1 MPLARCWAVGLLGV
15 EGHVVEVEV
24 DVASGLP
31 GLHIVGLPDA
41 ALAESRDRVRAGIQN
56 SGEAWP
62 QGRITVS
69 LSPASLPKR
78 GSGFDLAV
86 ACSIVAAAGAVP
98 AGALDDTLVL
108 GELGLDG
115 KVRPIRGVLPMVLA
129 AAAKGLKR
137 VVVPHSNVSEAELV
151 PDVEVFAA
159 MSLRHLLSR
168 LRGEE
173 PHDGPAGDE
182 VSPAG
187 PSSATGQDSDRC
199 GMDLSDVVGQPLGR
213 RALEVAAAGG
223 HHLFLLGPPGAGKTM
238 LAERLPT
245 ILPPLDGEAALE
257 VTAIHS
263 VAGNLPSG
271 RPLISQPPF
280 CGPHHTASLAAI
292 VGGGSGFIR
301 PGAVS
306 LAHRGVL
313 FLDEAPEFGSGV
325 LDALRQPLESGEVV
339 VARSSAVARF
349 PARFTLALAANR
361 CPCARGSDT
370 SDACTC
376 TPNERRRYLGRLSG
390 PLLDR
395 VDLKV
400 ELLPINRA
408 EWLHDR
414 HHVEP
419 SWVVADRVA
428 QARKRASRRLAGT
441 PWRTNAE
448 IPGRELRRRFRPPP
462 EVLRTAETAL
472 ERGLLTAR
480 GLDRVFRVAWTIADL
495 AGRGRPGA
503 HDIDTAIALRTGM
516 AA

>member
-1 MPLARCWAVGLLGV
+1 MPLARCWSVGLVGV

-31 GLHIVGLPDA
+31 ALNIVGLPDA
-41 ALAESRDRVRAGIQN
+41 ALAESRDRVRAAIQN
-56 SGEAWP
+56 SGESWP

-86 ACSIVAAAGAVP
+86 ACSIVAAAGGVP
-98 AGALDDTLVL
+98 AGVLNDMLVL

-115 KVRPIRGVLPMVLA
+115 RVRSIRGVLPMVLA

-137 VVVPHSNVSEAELV
+137 VVVPRANVLEAELV
-151 PDVEVFAA
+151 PDVEVSAA
-159 MSLRHLLSR
+159 ASLRQLLSL
-168 LRGEE
+168 LRGEPQDDASGE
-173 PHDGPAGDE
+173 EADHPKPA
-182 VSPAG
+182 SP
-187 PSSATGQDSDRC
+187 PDQDSVRHEL
-199 GMDLSDVVGQPLGR
+199 DLSDVVGQPLGR

-245 ILPPLDGEAALE
+245 VLPRLDGEAALE

-263 VAGNLPSG
+263 VAGDLPHD
-271 RPLISQPPF
+271 RPLITQPPF
-280 CGPHHTASLAAI
+280 CGPHHTSTLAAI
-292 VGGGSGFIR
+292 VGGGSGFVR

-313 FLDEAPEFGSGV
+313 LLDEAPEFGAGV
-325 LDALRQPLESGEVV
+325 LDALRQPLESGEIVI
-339 VARSSAVARF
+339 ARSSAIARF
-349 PARFTLALAANR
+349 PARFTLVLAANR

-370 SDACTC
+370 PDACTC

-390 PLLDR
+390 PLIDR

-400 ELLPINRA
+400 ELLPITRA

-414 HHVEP
+414 HHVESSP
-419 SWVVADRVA
+419 VVADRVA
-428 QARKRASRRLAGT
+428 QARERSSKRLAGT

-448 IPGRELRRRFRPPP
+448 VPGRELRRRFKPPP
-462 EVLRTAETAL
+462 EVLRAAEIAM
-472 ERGLLTAR
+472 ERGMLTAR
-480 GLDRVFRVAWTIADL
+480 GLDRVIRVAWTIADL
-495 AGRGRPGA
+495 AGHGRPSP
-503 HDIDTAIALRTGM
+503 
-516 AA
+516 